1 MNIVFITPEVH
12 PFQKHGGLADVSAS
26 LPKTLKQ
33 KKHHITTILPL
44 YPDDPFQYKYT
55 LLKTLDITLGA
66 HTEKTH
72 FFSYV
77 YNDIPHVFIKNSL
90 FDAPTTQNE
99 VLKHLI
105 FNVAAIEILPFLSE
119 PSDLLH
125 LNDWQPSFIPFLLD
139 SMYRHIPFYV
149 NIKTLLTIHNIER
162 QGQFERIYEHLLP
175 FKNFTYILNGKI
187 NFLKTGIMRANY
199 INTVSKTYKQEILQR
214 FYGFDLDDAL
224 KARQDHLEGILNG
237 FDHQL
242 YDPTTEANL
251 ALNYDMDTFVTGKKV
266 NKDALSSDLNLAT
279 DDTPLFIYI
288 GRLAKQKGIE
298 LMKAPLEDALKRK
311 RMRLI
316 VIGEGDEVYE
326 RYFKELQSLHKTH
339 VYFNKGFNQGLSQRA
354 YAAGDFFLLPSLF
367 EPCGLNHM
375 IAMRY
380 GTLPIVR
387 ETGGLKDT
395 IFNDGDDQNGFTFKN
410 FDDSEFKALF
420 NTVMHLYESKD
431 SILFVKQLNAMKVTS
446 HLDDMAM
453 SYEALYQKVL
463 ND

>member
-1 MNIVFITPEVH
+1 MNIVFVTPEVH

-26 LPKTLKQ
+26 LPKALKQ
-33 KKHHITTILPL
+33 KRHHITTILPL

-55 LLKTLDITLGA
+55 LLKTLDITLGN
-66 HTEKTH
+66 HTESTQFYTH
-72 FFSYV
+72 V
-77 YNDIPHVFIKNSL
+77 YNDIPHVFVKNSL
-90 FDAPTTQNE
+90 FDAPTKKDE

-105 FNVAAIEILPFLSE
+105 FNVSVIDILPFLSE
-119 PSDLLH
+119 PCNILH
-125 LNDWQPSFIPFLLD
+125 LNDWQTSFIPFLID
-139 SMYRHIPFYV
+139 SMYRHIPFYA

-175 FKNFTYILNGKI
+175 FKNFTYILNGKL

-224 KARQDHLEGILNG
+224 KARHDRLEGILNG

-242 YDPTTEANL
+242 YDPTTEKNL
-251 ALNYDMDTFVTGKKV
+251 TLNYDIDTFVTGKKV
-266 NKDALSSDLNLAT
+266 NKDALAKDLNLIV

-288 GRLAKQKGIE
+288 GRLAKQKGVE
-298 LMKAPLEDALKRK
+298 LMKASIEDTLKHH

-316 VIGEGDEVYE
+316 VIGEGDESYE
-326 RYFKELQSLHKTH
+326 RYFKELQLIYPNR
-339 VYFNKGFNQGLSQRA
+339 VYFNQGFNQALSQRA
-354 YAAGDFFLLPSLF
+354 YASGDFFLLPSLF

-380 GTLPIVR
+380 ATLPIVR

-395 IFNDGDDQNGFTFKN
+395 IFHDGADQNGFTFKN
-410 FDDSEFKALF
+410 FDDLEFKALF
-420 NTVMHLYESKD
+420 ESVLTLYESKD
-431 SILFVKQLNAMKVTS
+431 PVIFKKQTHAMKVTS
-446 HLDDMAM
+446 HLDDMAT
-453 SYEALYQKVL
+453 SYELLYQKVL